1 MDEDLN
7 EMISRYK
14 THISNGESLL
24 EKLAENNYSNV
35 RGIHK
40 MKRKIKK
47 DLEFLSET
55 LQSNNMKKEHLLCS
69 NLHFYKAV
77 LEEAVNWP
85 ECEAVFETFLYKTS
99 DNCQKRLTVDVV
111 SHKGH
116 QWIKVIARNPIALHQ
131 IYKEGDTFGR
141 RSIMDQATSYIE
153 AAGQNLYLY
162 NPPKVVFSFVNG
174 VPEEMKA
181 FLERFGILVEGKV
194 ISVEDVSLS
203 DSSTGSGCSDDVN
216 FTSVPVHDQQDN
228 PSRYNLCV
236 TTMIAYVSSLT
247 NGGCNKEFNEP
258 LLNQQAEWERA
269 RPVKPFLDNLFSGKD
284 LLCCATA
291 VEDFKSIVNIVGGEE
306 EKSRAA
312 ELLSRITVVPDLPF
326 TDLRPTGKIKE
337 RSLLIFGT
345 GHAHKA
351 VTVTA
356 NKGFVQAAK
365 QKGARF
371 AVVIHESR
379 ALSECKEHQQCS

>member
-131 IYKEGDTFGR
+131 IYK
-141 RSIMDQATSYIE
+141 
-153 AAGQNLYLY
+153 
-162 NPPKVVFSFVNG
+162 
-174 VPEEMKA
+174 
-181 FLERFGILVEGKV
+181 
-194 ISVEDVSLS
+194 
-203 DSSTGSGCSDDVN
+203 GSGCSDDVN